1 MDYQSQL
8 ASILFTLR
16 HGAHCGRLPDW
27 DEDIARQ
34 VLTEAAR
41 FTASEIDPLDGL
53 TEHAP
58 PRLEQGR
65 VVLPAHMVGAYR
77 AYRDA
82 GWPTLAGAEEH
93 GGQHL
98 PHVLASAVSE
108 MLAGASL
115 SFQMLIGLTA
125 GAIRVI
131 TSSGTPQQRAAYLPP
146 LVSGEWL
153 ATMCLT
159 EPQAGSDLGQ
169 TRTAARAG
177 PDGDYLLSGGKIF
190 ISGGDQNLTD
200 NIVHLVLA
208 RTAGAPAGV
217 KGLSLFLAPAVLPD
231 GRRNAIA
238 CLRLEEKMG
247 LHGSPTCQLAFD
259 DAEAQMLGGEGEGL
273 ARMFEMM
280 NAARIEVGVQ
290 GVGLAEV
297 AAQRS
302 RAYAAERRQGRG
314 ADGNGPVPLHRHA
327 DVRRMLLTQIALVEG
342 CRALVYRTDVEHELG
357 ANQPPADF
365 LTPVCK
371 AFASDSAVEAAQLA
385 IQIHGG
391 YGYLKEYRVEQILRD
406 ARITQIYEGANGIQA
421 ITLAD
426 RLLRMAGGAPMQAF
440 AREIDDAIEAGPPEA
455 RAALLE
461 ARGHWERASAALLRG
476 VGAGAVA
483 TQYLRL
489 TGLLAVGAAW
499 ARLEEAAGHA
509 PQPARTRAAARFYR
523 EAMLP
528 ECGYLAQRVIQGTD
542 VGAYS
547 DEVFGAHPQ

>member
-16 HGAHCGRLPDW
+16 HGAQCARLPGW
-27 DEDIARQ
+27 DEDIANQ

-41 FTASEIDPLDGL
+41 FTAAEIDPLDGL
-53 TEHAP
+53 TERAP
-58 PRLEQGR
+58 LVLEEGR
-65 VVLPAHMVGAYR
+65 VKLPPHIVAAYR

-115 SFQMLIGLTA
+115 SFQLLIGLTA

-131 TSSGTPQQRAAYLPP
+131 TSSGTPEQRAAYLPR

-153 ATMCLT
+153 STMCLT

-169 TRTAARAG
+169 TRTIARPQA
-177 PDGDYLLSGGKIF
+177 DGGYLLSGDKIF

-208 RTAGAPAGV
+208 RTPGAAAGV

-259 DAEAQMLGGEGEGL
+259 DAEARMLGGEGEGL

-290 GVGLAEV
+290 GVALAEV

-302 RAYAAERRQGRG
+302 RIYAAGRRQGKGGDG
-314 ADGNGPVPLHRHA
+314 AGPVPLHRHA
-327 DVRRMLLTQIALVEG
+327 DVRRMLLTQMALVEG
-342 CRALVYRTDVEHELG
+342 CRALVYRVDVEHELG
-357 ANQPPADF
+357 ANQPLVDF

-391 YGYLKEYRVEQILRD
+391 YGYLTEYRVEQILRD

-426 RLLRMAGGAPMQAF
+426 RLLRMAGGAPREAF
-440 AREIDDAIEAGPPEA
+440 AREVEDAMEAAPPV
-455 RAALLE
+455 
-461 ARGHWERASAALLRG
+461 ARGALGDAKRHWEDASAALMSRS
-476 VGAGAVA
+476 GAGAA
-483 TQYLRL
+483 AIDYLRL
-489 TGLLAVGAAW
+489 TGLLAAGAAW
-499 ARLEEAAGHA
+499 GRLEAAADQA
-509 PQPARTRAAARFYR
+509 PHPARTRAAAAFFR

-528 ECGYLAQRVIQGTD
+528 ECGHLARRVVQGID
-542 VGAYS
+542 VGVHS
-547 DEVFGAHPQ
+547 DEVFNA